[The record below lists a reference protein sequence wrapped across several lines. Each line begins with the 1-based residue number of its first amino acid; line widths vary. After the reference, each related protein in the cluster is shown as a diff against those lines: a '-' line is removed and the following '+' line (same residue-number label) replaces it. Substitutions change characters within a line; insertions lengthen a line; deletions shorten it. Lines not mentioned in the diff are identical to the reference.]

1 MTGLINC
8 LRKVNYNDVCL
19 FTVF

>member
-19 FTVF
+19 LTVF